1 MASIPTGVKKNLF
14 LAKQYDWF
22 RADGREMLVLGI
34 AFTVD
39 AGIVFMLFYLLVG
52 GDEAYDAK
60 FVRS

>member
-1 MASIPTGVKKNLF
+1 MIG
-14 LAKQYDWF
+14 F

-52 GDEAYDAK
+52 GDEVYDAK